1 MMPLQNPYDVS
12 YSARDT
18 LFLSPSRRAY
28 VKQMRFVLESFQ
40 GREPETSNLSR
51 HLNEYI
57 NGYEHPL
64 SNIQYSEIVKKSIS
78 PLISGRIK
86 KGESLP

>member
-1 MMPLQNPYDVS
+1 MIQLQNPYDVS

-18 LFLSPSRRAY
+18 LFLTPAKRAY
-28 VKQMRFVLESFQ
+28 INQMRFVLESYQ

-51 HLNEYI
+51 HLYEYI
-57 NGYEHPL
+57 HAGETPL
-64 SNIQYSEIVKKSIS
+64 SHIQFAPVVKKSIS
-78 PLISGRIK
+78 PLISGRK